1 MFNIASKKLGLD
13 KVVMGRKAEEDNEG
27 EEIVKGMSKDDIEK
41 VLKYGAYA
49 LFSNNEKEGGSEE
62 KEMDIDEILEHSTT
76 VAYNRDPTNELS
88 SFSKVK
94 KNVSS
99 VGGEKISNKFT
110 LKIFIPN
117 FSH

>member
-49 LFSNNEKEGGSEE
+49 LFANDKESNEE

-76 VAYNRDPTNELS
+76 VAYKSDPTNELS

-94 KNVSS
+94 
-99 VGGEKISNKFT
+99 SNH
-110 LKIFIPN
+110 N
-117 FSH
+117 FEI